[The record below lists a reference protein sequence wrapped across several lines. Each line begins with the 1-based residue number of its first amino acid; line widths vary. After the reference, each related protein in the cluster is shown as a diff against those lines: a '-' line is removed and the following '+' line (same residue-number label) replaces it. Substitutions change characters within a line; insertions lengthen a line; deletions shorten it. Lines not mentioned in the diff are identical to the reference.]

1 MRAAHPDGP
10 SRCAWSLGERRMSSQ
25 EQPAKRKSPWGL
37 TGVIVACVALAAA
50 FLSPWI
56 AEAIDPSPPLEEVV
70 ADKAVKI
77 RDAMKAKMA
86 GEEYVVEREW
96 RAGAFLPPTIIV
108 AGLVGAGLGLVS
120 LFKRETR
127 MFSTSAMTIGIS
139 AVVVQWM
146 VVVAAAII
154 GLLLLYLIF
163 SFLTGG
169 GA

>member
-1 MRAAHPDGP
+1 
-10 SRCAWSLGERRMSSQ
+10 MSTD
-25 EQPAKRKSPWGL
+25 EQSAKRRSPWGL
-37 TGVIVACVALAAA
+37 AGVIVACVALAAA

-77 RDAMKAKMA
+77 RDAMKAKLA
-86 GEEYVVEREW
+86 GKEYVAER
-96 RAGAFLPPTIIV
+96 RVRVGAVLPPVVIA
-108 AGLVGAGLGLVS
+108 AGLAGAGLGLVS

-127 MFSTSAMTIGIS
+127 MFSASAMTIGIS
-139 AVVVQWM
+139 AVAVQWM

-154 GLLLLYLIF
+154 GLLVLYLIF

>member
-1 MRAAHPDGP
+1 
-10 SRCAWSLGERRMSSQ
+10 
-25 EQPAKRKSPWGL
+25 
-37 TGVIVACVALAAA
+37 VACAALAAA

-56 AEAIDPSPPLEEVV
+56 VEAIDPSPPLEEVV

-77 RDAMKAKMA
+77 RDAVKAKLS
-86 GEEYVVEREW
+86 GEEYVAERKL
-96 RAGAFLPPTIIV
+96 RVGAVLPPAIISAGLAGA
-108 AGLVGAGLGLVS
+108 ALGLVS

-127 MFSTSAMTIGIS
+127 RFSTSAMTIGIS

-154 GLLLLYLIF
+154 GLLILYLIF

>member
-1 MRAAHPDGP
+1 
-10 SRCAWSLGERRMSSQ
+10 
-25 EQPAKRKSPWGL
+25 
-37 TGVIVACVALAAA
+37 VACAALAAA

-56 AEAIDPSPPLEEVV
+56 VEAIDSSPPLEDVV

-77 RDAMKAKMA
+77 RDAMKAKLA
-86 GEEYVVEREW
+86 GEEYVTERDV
-96 RAGAFLPPTIIV
+96 RAGAILPPAIIA
-108 AGLVGAGLGLVS
+108 AGLAGAGLGLVS

-127 MFSTSAMTIGIS
+127 MFSASAMTIGIS

-154 GLLLLYLIF
+154 GLLVLYLIF
-163 SFLTGG
+163 SVLTGG